1 MWEKVVEIMCLIQVS
16 QVHHLALGTVDC
28 GLILEVYTA
37 DTSTKGLEVLSS
49 PQSVRQ
55 IFSN

>member
-1 MWEKVVEIMCLIQVS
+1 MRDKVVEIMHLIHAS

-28 GLILEVYTA
+28 GLILEVSTA
-37 DTSTKGLEVLSS
+37 DTSTKGLEVLAS
-49 PQSVRQ
+49 PQTVRQ